1 MGGSACLYLKKFSFD
16 VMGDVGGFDVGSEL
30 TWQAL
35 PMLNW
40 HFSKWGSIQAGYR
53 WLFTDYSQGSGSS
66 QFRYNILTQG
76 PQVGFH
82 GAVFNGH
89 HEDSRIKLGYTA
101 SQRHLPLVT
110 DD

>member
-1 MGGSACLYLKKFSFD
+1 VEWWDPVIGGRVSVPLFKTLSID
-16 VMGDVGGFDVGSEL
+16 VMGDVGGFDVASEL

-40 HFSKWGSIQAGYR
+40 HFSKWGSIQVGYR

-76 PQVGFH
+76 PQIGFTLS
-82 GAVFNGH
+82 F
-89 HEDSRIKLGYTA
+89 
-101 SQRHLPLVT
+101 
-110 DD
+110 